1 MPSLTRVMILYVGQG
16 MMTLVEIYSNG
27 VAKPAADYLA
37 LIDAGGSSDKAADA
51 VDYVVTKILAK
62 ADKKL
67 DLVSISHQDG
77 DHVTLLKSLAEK
89 LTGKGVTCGRIFAG
103 GSGWSS
109 ARAQTVKDFAK
120 VVGIVPE
127 TIVFGVPYCTD
138 YAGAKKRDELK
149 HLAQFGDVFFRIL
162 VSGLAVTGPGITPD
176 VQKNASSAMVVIENG
191 SFSVVLPG
199 DATYQTM
206 EAAIGILQAAPS
218 LLPQVVALE
227 IPHHGA
233 LRTAVENY
241 YAQGQLKDFNWTKL
255 EEFAGVLNAKWV
267 LASAGP
273 RNNHNHPIEEVFR
286 VFYPWLIAIPMH
298 DYTSFIFEPYM
309 DQIPRGWTTW
319 TNATAA
325 TSSTVQRLNFPNG
338 VLATG
343 NLEVSITGQGLLAT
357 EDMVR
362 FIPRSLIPGGAGPD
376 DIEDL
381 IVFAPA
387 PYESARAT

>member
-127 TIVFGVPYCTD
+127 RSPTMARCAPPSRTTTRR
-138 YAGAKKRDELK
+138 ASSRT
-149 HLAQFGDVFFRIL
+149 
-162 VSGLAVTGPGITPD
+162 STGPSSRSSR
-176 VQKNASSAMVVIENG
+176 ASSAPSG
-191 SFSVVLPG
+191 CSPARAPG
-199 DATYQTM
+199 
-206 EAAIGILQAAPS
+206 
-218 LLPQVVALE
+218 
-227 IPHHGA
+227 
-233 LRTAVENY
+233 
-241 YAQGQLKDFNWTKL
+241 
-255 EEFAGVLNAKWV
+255 
-267 LASAGP
+267 
-273 RNNHNHPIEEVFR
+273 
-286 VFYPWLIAIPMH
+286 
-298 DYTSFIFEPYM
+298 
-309 DQIPRGWTTW
+309 TTI
-319 TNATAA
+319 TIRSRRCSG
-325 TSSTVQRLNFPNG
+325 SST
-338 VLATG
+338 
-343 NLEVSITGQGLLAT
+343 
-357 EDMVR
+357 
-362 FIPRSLIPGGAGPD
+362 PG
-376 DIEDL
+376 
-381 IVFAPA
+381 
-387 PYESARAT
+387 S